1 MKRYTW
7 AAIVL
12 GRLVAGRAPLVSLTV
27 SVVGNVSSADA
38 YQTTFDRSDYAYPL
52 PQTGLNGFGFAGE
65 VYVPEVA
72 SCADE
77 IVGKGIRR
85 TPDGSGGIVFLPYR
99 SCRDEWARIIR
110 EETQAGRAG
119 GAILH
124 SMKDDAAQSAERIPA
139 PADLA
144 YVHAPVWVV
153 NAMAGAYLATVLD
166 QVNSTGSTLLP
177 PPPPAVAYG
186 PVQDDVRIA
195 VRAARDNNQSTPRV
209 FVTISR
215 SAADVASTDRNFFLK
230 AMIGVGI
237 TGIVCF
243 FVAMVV
249 RYFDCLCV
257 GRHRRRNHHRLSPE
271 QQASVSL
278 HHIHHLHHHEP
289 REKRVLLQHELDAMP
304 CSIVALPVISPL
316 IRSPPPLRHAY
327 SCPHLALTHS
337 DGDVLGGLHRVSSV
351 LHQCKLGQKHEGES
365 LPTMADNGWGDSA
378 LECAI
383 CLDEIHVGHVIRNL
397 PCPHVFHAECIDR
410 WLLCQ
415 SSTCPLCKRDTLHGP
430 PA

>member
-1 MKRYTW
+1 MRRHTW
-7 AAIVL
+7 ASLVL

-27 SVVGNVSSADA
+27 SVVGNITDIDA

-52 PQTGLNGFGFAGE
+52 PQTGLSGFGFAGE
-65 VYVPEVA
+65 VYVPESA

-77 IVGKGIRR
+77 VVGAGVRH
-85 TPDGSGGIVFLPYR
+85 TPAGTGGIVFLPYR
-99 SCRDEWARIIR
+99 SCRDEWAQIVRV
-110 EETQAGRAG
+110 ETQAGRAG
-119 GAILH
+119 GAILY

-139 PADLA
+139 PADLGL
-144 YVHAPVWVV
+144 HAPVWVV
-153 NAMAGAYLATVLD
+153 NTVAGAYLASVLSR
-166 QVNSTGSTLLP
+166 VNATGSLLLP

-195 VRAARDNNQSTPRV
+195 VRAARGNEPITVPRA

-215 SAADVASTDRNFFLK
+215 SAADVASADRNFFLK

-249 RYFDCLCV
+249 RYFDCMRV
-257 GRHRRRNHHRLSPE
+257 TRRRRRSSD
-271 QQASVSL
+271 AMAV
-278 HHIHHLHHHEP
+278 HLHHVHEV
-289 REKRVLLQHELDAMP
+289 REKRVLMQHELDAMP
-304 CSIVALPVISPL
+304 CSVVALPVSPL
-316 IRSPPPLRHAY
+316 VRSPGPLRHAQ
-327 SCPHLALTHS
+327 SCPHLPLPRTD
-337 DGDVLGGLHRVSSV
+337 DGLGLHRVSSV
-351 LHQCKLGQKHEGES
+351 LHHCKPGQ
-365 LPTMADNGWGDSA
+365 MAEEPSSAMNDNGWGENT

-383 CLDEIHVGHVIRNL
+383 CLDEIHAGHVIRNL

-415 SSTCPLCKRDTLHGP
+415 SSTCPLCKRDTLYGP
-430 PA
+430 PV